1 MVKESEKLS
10 RGGGEMRLENAI
22 DLSGQRVLI
31 TGAAGGIGTAIATAC
46 ATLGAALVLVDVEA
60 PEEQADELRAQGVDT
75 RALPCDVASRADNSR
90 LAELAGDVDAAVAC
104 AGICPLDED
113 WVEDGDEWDRVFHE
127 VMDVNVLGALH
138 LAREMIPRM
147 AARGGGRVVLIGS
160 IGGRMGGTSPI
171 VQPHYVASKG
181 GVHAITFWLAK
192 RAAPQGVL
200 VNAVAPGPIETA
212 MTATTPYPKDQYPL
226 GRIGKP
232 EEIAWPVAFLCSPA
246 ASYFSGSVLDVNG
259 GLFVS

>member
-1 MVKESEKLS
+1 MTLK
-10 RGGGEMRLENAI
+10 NAI
-22 DLSGQRVLI
+22 DLTGQRVLI
-31 TGAAGGIGTAIATAC
+31 TGAAGGIGTQVATAC
-46 ATLGAALVLVDVEA
+46 AALGAQLVLVDLTA
-60 PEEQADELRAQGVDT
+60 PEDLAEILRGEGIQAE
-75 RALPCDVASRADNSR
+75 ALACDVASRASNAA
-90 LAELAGDVDAAVAC
+90 LAEQAGEIDAAVAC

-113 WVEDGDEWDRVFHE
+113 WLEAGDEWDEIFHQ
-127 VMDVNVLGALH
+127 VMDVNVLGSLH

-147 AARGGGRVVLIGS
+147 AKRGGGRIVLIGS

-171 VQPHYVASKG
+171 VQPHYIASKG
-181 GVHAITFWLAK
+181 GVHAITWWLAK

-246 ASYFSGSVLDVNG
+246 ASYLSGSIVDVNG

>member
-1 MVKESEKLS
+1 MILQ
-10 RGGGEMRLENAI
+10 NAI
-22 DLSGQRVLI
+22 DLTGRRVLI
-31 TGAAGGIGTAIATAC
+31 TGAAGGIGTTIASAC
-46 ATLGAALVLVDVEA
+46 ASLGAGLVLVDLEA
-60 PEEQADELRAQGVDT
+60 PEALAEELRENGTEVT
-75 RALPCDVASRADNSR
+75 ALACDVASRAENAR
-90 LAELAGDVDAAVAC
+90 LADQAGVIDAAVAC
-104 AGICPLDED
+104 AGICPLEED
-113 WVEDGDEWDRVFHE
+113 WEEDGEEWDRIFHR
-127 VMDVNVLGALH
+127 VMDVNVLAALH

-147 AARGGGRVVLIGS
+147 AARGGGRIVLIGS

-171 VQPHYVASKG
+171 VQPHYIASKG
-181 GVHAITFWLAK
+181 GVHAVTFWLAK
-192 RAAPQGVL
+192 KAAPKGVL

>member
-1 MVKESEKLS
+1 
-10 RGGGEMRLENAI
+10 
-22 DLSGQRVLI
+22 
-31 TGAAGGIGTAIATAC
+31 
-46 ATLGAALVLVDVEA
+46 
-60 PEEQADELRAQGVDT
+60 
-75 RALPCDVASRADNSR
+75 
-90 LAELAGDVDAAVAC
+90 
-104 AGICPLDED
+104 
-113 WVEDGDEWDRVFHE
+113 
-127 VMDVNVLGALH
+127 MDVNVLGSLH

-147 AARGGGRVVLIGS
+147 AKRGGGRIVLIGS

-171 VQPHYVASKG
+171 VQPHYIASKG
-181 GVHAITFWLAK
+181 GVHAITWWLAK

-246 ASYFSGSVLDVNG
+246 ASYLSGSIVDVNG